1 MEAFANVGYEGA
13 GTREL
18 AERAGAN
25 LSAIR
30 YHFGDKKGLYRA
42 VIQHIS
48 EGLLERISPFIAEVR
63 SREEK
68 ANVSQEELIE
78 ALCYLVTRFTFH
90 LLGSGVVDNWARLII
105 HEQINPTET
114 FPILHG
120 ALRHLLDAAA
130 QVIAKITG
138 EKPQS
143 ETVRV
148 CAMTI
153 VGQALVFRTHRGT
166 ALKFIGW
173 KTLGQH
179 EISALQT
186 IVSNQCRAI
195 MTIRSE

>member
-1 MEAFANVGYEGA
+1 MEAFANLGYEGA

-48 EGLLERISPFIAEVR
+48 EGLYERMSPFITEVR
-63 SREEK
+63 SRGEK

-78 ALCYLVTRFTFH
+78 ALCHLVTGLTFL

-105 HEQINPTET
+105 REQINPTET

-120 ALRHLLDAAA
+120 AIRQLLDAAA
-130 QVIAKITG
+130 QLIAKITG
-138 EKPQS
+138 AKPQS
-143 ETVRV
+143 ERVRV
-148 CAMTI
+148 CTMTI
-153 VGQALVFRTHRGT
+153 VGQALVFRTHRAT

-195 MTIRSE
+195 MTVHSK